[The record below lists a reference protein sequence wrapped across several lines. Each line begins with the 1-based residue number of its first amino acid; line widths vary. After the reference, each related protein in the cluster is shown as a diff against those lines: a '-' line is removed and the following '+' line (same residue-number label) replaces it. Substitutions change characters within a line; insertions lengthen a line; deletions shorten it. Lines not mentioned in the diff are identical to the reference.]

1 MFFLKCFNWNDKRS
15 RAVKS
20 NGSTSLI
27 YKDVDLLDYKGP
39 NNYAFIGRFPSRK
52 MLSKEERIK
61 TCWFGQRS
69 SAMYAGRVMASAG
82 DEYYFKG

>member
-1 MFFLKCFNWNDKRS
+1 MKG
-15 RAVKS
+15 

-27 YKDVDLLDYKGP
+27 YKGVDLLDYKGP
-39 NNYAFIGRFPSRK
+39 NNYASVGRFLSRK
-52 MLSKEERIK
+52 MLSKEERLK

-69 SAMYAGRVMASAG
+69 NAMYAGRVMASAE